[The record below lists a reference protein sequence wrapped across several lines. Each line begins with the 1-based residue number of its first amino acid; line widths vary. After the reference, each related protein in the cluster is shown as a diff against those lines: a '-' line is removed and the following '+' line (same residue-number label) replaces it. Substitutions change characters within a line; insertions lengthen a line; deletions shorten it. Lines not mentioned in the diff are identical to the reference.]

1 MPHEMLDNLVKAR
14 KLHRADPSAEE
25 VSNLIRMGLAKLKDA
40 SHADISDYTKFEVAY
55 NAAHALALAALWR
68 AGYRSDSR
76 YLVFQCTQHTL
87 GLEPENWRVLDR
99 AHHKRNLA
107 EYEGDVD
114 IEELLIEA
122 LIRVAE
128 IIAERVQH
136 SCDFGGD

>member
-40 SHADISDYTKFEVAY
+40 SHTDISAYTRFEVAY

-122 LIRVAE
+122 LIRVAA
-128 IIAERVQH
+128 IIAEQVQH
-136 SCDFGGD
+136 PCDFGGD

>member
-40 SHADISDYTKFEVAY
+40 SHAVE
-55 NAAHALALAALWR
+55 
-68 AGYRSDSR
+68 
-76 YLVFQCTQHTL
+76 
-87 GLEPENWRVLDR
+87 EP
-99 AHHKRNLA
+99 
-107 EYEGDVD
+107 
-114 IEELLIEA
+114 LIAA

>member
-14 KLHRADPSAEE
+14 QLHLVDPSEGE
-25 VSNLIRMGLAKLKDA
+25 ISNLIRMGLAKLKDA
-40 SHADISDYTKFEVAY
+40 SHADISAYTKFEVAY

-107 EYEGDVD
+107 EYEGDIDV
-114 IEELLIEA
+114 EVPLIEA

-128 IIAERVQH
+128 IIAERVQIR
-136 SCDFGGD
+136 